1 MCKYKD
7 TNLGIKKLDF
17 GMKRGAMAVFLTDG
31 RVVIVPVSMFPDIKR
46 LSRSQREDYMIMDD
60 QYFSFDALS
69 KIYSVKD
76 VLKYWIHHFGTCHYR
91 GCHQAV
97 SIISLKDTQLYA
109 ILTFDKNAVDNTGHG
124 WSAGVRQL
132 VIHGHVRPGV

>member
-31 RVVIVPVSMFPDIKR
+31 RVVIVPLSMFPDIKR

-76 VLKYWIHHFGTCHYR
+76 VLKY
-91 GCHQAV
+91 
-97 SIISLKDTQLYA
+97 
-109 ILTFDKNAVDNTGHG
+109 
-124 WSAGVRQL
+124 
-132 VIHGHVRPGV
+132 

>member
-17 GMKRGAMAVFLTDG
+17 GMKRGAMAVYPTDG

-76 VLKYWIHHFGTCHYR
+76 VLKY
-91 GCHQAV
+91 
-97 SIISLKDTQLYA
+97 
-109 ILTFDKNAVDNTGHG
+109 
-124 WSAGVRQL
+124 
-132 VIHGHVRPGV
+132 

>member
-17 GMKRGAMAVFLTDG
+17 GMKRGAMAVYLTDG

-46 LSRSQREDYMIMDD
+46 LSRRQREDYMIMDD
-60 QYFSFDALS
+60 QYFSFDGLS

-76 VLKYWIHHFGTCHYR
+76 VLKY
-91 GCHQAV
+91 
-97 SIISLKDTQLYA
+97 
-109 ILTFDKNAVDNTGHG
+109 
-124 WSAGVRQL
+124 
-132 VIHGHVRPGV
+132 